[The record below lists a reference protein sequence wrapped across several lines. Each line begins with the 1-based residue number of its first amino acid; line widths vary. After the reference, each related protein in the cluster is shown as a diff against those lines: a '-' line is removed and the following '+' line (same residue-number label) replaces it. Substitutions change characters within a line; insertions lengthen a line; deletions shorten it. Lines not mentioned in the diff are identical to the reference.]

1 MLCRCNGARESSRR
15 TIEQRQR
22 TTQGRTLHCHA
33 SDQTEKNKHTCR
45 KNTRIKT
52 EKHLHKYRTERE
64 MVGLVLVAFSVF
76 APFAAVG
83 IVAPTSA
90 FISSSPYL
98 LSHCGHPV
106 GCCCCGVPGKETGQT
121 GNSIKQQHRPSGG
134 RTEISPP
141 KTNHQLSGADLLPG
155 LETFREGK
163 HGTRNPLSQAGAKFC
178 FLLAMFVCLPP
189 SVLIRSRFVFWV
201 GGRGKR
207 GGQTKIRN
215 LT

>member
-1 MLCRCNGARESSRR
+1 MRVCCADVTVRGRARDGLSNNDSEQHKEELFTAMHQTRR
-15 TIEQRQR
+15 RRINIRVE
-22 TTQGRTLHCHA
+22 
-33 SDQTEKNKHTCR
+33 

-76 APFAAVG
+76 SPFAAVG

-121 GNSIKQQHRPSGG
+121 GNGIKQQHRPSGG

-141 KTNHQLSGADLLPG
+141 KTNHHFWCGFAARTRDVS
-155 LETFREGK
+155 EGK
-163 HGTRNPLSQAGAKFC
+163 TWYEKPPKPGGRKV
-178 FLLAMFVCLPP
+178 LLFACHVCLFAAFGIN
-189 SVLIRSRFVFWV
+189 S
-201 GGRGKR
+201 
-207 GGQTKIRN
+207 
-215 LT
+215 